1 MKQQITWKTLTGKDV
16 MVNVLGISQAVIVT
30 AFVNGAKIG
39 EDLYRNPKSPSGY
52 AIGKLAISVDNLD
65 KINAAIKIVK
75 TAPEYNY
82 MTAREKELEKYEK
95 DYATIVNTMNI

>member
-1 MKQQITWKTLTGKDV
+1 MKQMITWKTQDGREVK
-16 MVNVLGISQAVIVT
+16 VNVLGISGKVIIT
-30 AFVNGAKIG
+30 ATVAGVKIG
-39 EDLYRNPKSPSGY
+39 EGLYRNPKSPSGY
-52 AIGKLAISVDNLD
+52 AIGKLALNAENLD

-95 DYATIVNTMNI
+95 DYAAIVNTMNI

>member
-16 MVNVLGISQAVIVT
+16 MVNVLGISQSVIIT
-30 AFVNGAKIG
+30 AFIDGSKIG
-39 EDLYRNPKSPSGY
+39 EGLYRNPKSPSGY
-52 AIGKLAISVDNLD
+52 AIGKLALNAENLD

-95 DYATIVNTMNI
+95 DYAAIVNTMNI